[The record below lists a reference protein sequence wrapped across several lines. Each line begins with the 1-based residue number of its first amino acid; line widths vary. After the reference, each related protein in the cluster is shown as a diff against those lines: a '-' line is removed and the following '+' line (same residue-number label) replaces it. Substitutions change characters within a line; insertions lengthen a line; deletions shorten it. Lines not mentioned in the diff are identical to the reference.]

1 MVNQTNG
8 TFFDGTNYNYEMLN
22 QRSSSNSNNQMTV
35 DTHFRKKPKAGSRK
49 WCKNSIF
56 VKKSMFV
63 KKIHFHQKFRTEI
76 ITDSHHKKPK
86 PSLFS
91 TKNQNP
97 PPGFNPRN
105 SKSKLRHEIVS
116 VGTTDL
122 DKNMHKSVFK
132 KKKK

>member
-1 MVNQTNG
+1 MVNQTSG

-56 VKKSMFV
+56 VKNHFRQ
-63 KKIHFHQKFRTEI
+63 KIHFHQKFRTEI
-76 ITDSHHKKPK
+76 ITDSHHKKQK

-91 TKNQNP
+91 TKNQISP
-97 PPGFNPRN
+97 WIQSTQF
-105 SKSKLRHEIVS
+105 EIL
-116 VGTTDL
+116 TQTRYRFRWNNRFRQ
-122 DKNMHKSVFK
+122 KKMQKSVFK